1 MSKIKLLLIVAATSF
16 VDEKGVLR
24 QAGDHVEVSEKYL
37 KEQLEVAEKFN
48 LPKHEVLVEDVEA
61 QRAAEEK
68 AAAEATAAAEAQ
80 RAAEEKA
87 ATEAA
92 AAAKKEAAEAAA
104 AAKKEAAAAATAAK
118 KEAASAEKDGAE
130 GL

>member
-104 AAKKEAAAAATAAK
+104 AAKKEAAEAAAAAK

>member
-61 QRAAEEK
+61 QRAAAE
-68 AAAEATAAAEAQ
+68 AAATTEAQ

-87 ATEAA
+87 
-92 AAAKKEAAEAAA
+92 AAEAAA
-104 AAKKEAAAAATAAK
+104 AAKKEAAAAK
-118 KEAASAEKDGAE
+118 KEAAAAEKNGAE

>member
-1 MSKIKLLLIVAATSF
+1 MSKIKLLLIAAATSF

-68 AAAEATAAAEAQ
+68 AADE
-80 RAAEEKA
+80 A
-87 ATEAA
+87 AT
-92 AAAKKEAAEAAA
+92 AAKKEASAAKKEAA
-104 AAKKEAAAAATAAK
+104 AAKKEAAA
-118 KEAASAEKDGAE
+118 EAAAEKDGTE

>member
-68 AAAEATAAAEAQ
+68 AAAEAAAAAEAQ
-80 RAAEEKA
+80 RADEEKA
-87 ATEAA
+87 
-92 AAAKKEAAEAAA
+92 AAEAAA
-104 AAKKEAAAAATAAK
+104 AAKKEAAAAAVAAK
-118 KEAASAEKDGAE
+118 KEAAAAEKDGTE

>member
-68 AAAEATAAAEAQ
+68 AAAEAAAAAEAQ
-80 RAAEEKA
+80 RADEEKA
-87 ATEAA
+87 AAEAA
-92 AAAKKEAAEAAA
+92 VAAKKEAAVAAKKEAAVAAA
-104 AAKKEAAAAATAAK
+104 AAKKEAAAA
-118 KEAASAEKDGAE
+118 EKDGTE

>member
-61 QRAAEEK
+61 QRATEEK
-68 AAAEATAAAEAQ
+68 AAAEAAAAAEAQ

-92 AAAKKEAAEAAA
+92 AAAKKEAAAAKKEAEA
-104 AAKKEAAAAATAAK
+104 AAKKEAA
-118 KEAASAEKDGAE
+118 SEKDGTE

>member
-68 AAAEATAAAEAQ
+68 AAAEAAAAAEAQ
-80 RAAEEKA
+80 RADEEKA
-87 ATEAA
+87 
-92 AAAKKEAAEAAA
+92 AAEAAA
-104 AAKKEAAAAATAAK
+104 AAKKEAAVAAAAAK
-118 KEAASAEKDGAE
+118 KEAAVAAAAAKKEAAAAEKDGTE

>member
-37 KEQLEVAEKFN
+37 EEQLGVAEKFN

-92 AAAKKEAAEAAA
+92 AAAKKEAAAAKKEAEA
-104 AAKKEAAAAATAAK
+104 AAKKEAA
-118 KEAASAEKDGAE
+118 SEKDGTE